1 MEQMMREAVHS
12 RRNPIY
18 AEAYAAML
26 RSYDFWKL
34 YDHIEHSNMLGIF
47 KRLYWDEDHSADT
60 QVKLSIDL
68 GVAER
73 TLLRSNRTHKFHSVF
88 DNFTVSLLYSQPQ
101 TLNHRLLPANVF
113 LCIAAPA
120 RYRGSG
126 SIEPK
131 GLTVSRKA
139 AFLQG

>member
-73 TLLRSNRTHKFHSVF
+73 HCCAIANNSSGPFYIIWKKCTGKCVPATRAA
-88 DNFTVSLLYSQPQ
+88 SLP
-101 TLNHRLLPANVF
+101 RAGADIR
-113 LCIAAPA
+113 C
-120 RYRGSG
+120 G
-126 SIEPK
+126 
-131 GLTVSRKA
+131 
-139 AFLQG
+139 

>member
-12 RRNPIY
+12 RRDPIY

-47 KRLYWDEDHSADT
+47 KRLYWDEDQSADT

-68 GVAER
+68 GVTER
-73 TLLRSNRTHKFHSVF
+73 TLLR
-88 DNFTVSLLYSQPQ
+88 
-101 TLNHRLLPANVF
+101 
-113 LCIAAPA
+113 
-120 RYRGSG
+120 YR
-126 SIEPK
+126 K
-131 GLTVSRKA
+131 QFVR
-139 AFLQG
+139 AFLYNVEEVRGEMRSGDAGRVLPRAGADIRCG

>member
-34 YDHIEHSNMLGIF
+34 YDHIEHS

-73 TLLRSNRTHKFHSVF
+73 TLLR
-88 DNFTVSLLYSQPQ
+88 
-101 TLNHRLLPANVF
+101 
-113 LCIAAPA
+113 
-120 RYRGSG
+120 YRNQF
-126 SIEPK
+126 
-131 GLTVSRKA
+131 VR
-139 AFLQG
+139 AFLYNLEEVHGEMRSGDAGRVASSGRR